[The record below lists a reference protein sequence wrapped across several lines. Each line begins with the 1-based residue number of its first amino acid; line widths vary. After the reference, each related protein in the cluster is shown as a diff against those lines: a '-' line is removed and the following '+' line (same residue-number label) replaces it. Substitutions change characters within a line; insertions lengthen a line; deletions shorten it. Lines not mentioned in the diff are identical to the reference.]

1 MKREDD
7 GFIEINFTNSE
18 IDIVFVS
25 NDSQIGE
32 RCDQQ
37 LIEKVK
43 ENMKKEE
50 EMLKWKDY
58 FVLNDFNKS
67 VEMKMNSFKK
77 IRFKQRRLK
86 LI

>member
-1 MKREDD
+1 
-7 GFIEINFTNSE
+7 
-18 IDIVFVS
+18 
-25 NDSQIGE
+25 
-32 RCDQQ
+32 
-37 LIEKVK
+37 
-43 ENMKKEE
+43 MKKEE